1 VKITDFFFSTASAAP
16 SLGLF
21 WSLVVQQ
28 EWRRNLAQCRLGGF
42 GADPSDGVIVAM
54 IGFRSPPYCSCSS
67 RKMED
72 GVKTGTKPKKS
83 GFSTGES
90 PEFTREI

>member
-1 VKITDFFFSTASAAP
+1 MRAHLVRIEQNSRIEERFP
-16 SLGLF
+16 SGYDLPL
-21 WSLVVQQ
+21 
-28 EWRRNLAQCRLGGF
+28 
-42 GADPSDGVIVAM
+42 P
-54 IGFRSPPYCSCSS
+54 S

-90 PEFTREI
+90 SSFTREI